1 MYSNTCYNSHTSNLN
16 HTQLMAEHSNSPA
29 SIGWT
34 FLTNHAHALI
44 VISRNPDSRI
54 REIADQIGITE
65 RAAHRIVSA
74 LVDSGYLHRYQVGR
88 DNRYEVHAD
97 APLRHPLESL
107 HTVGELIE
115 MLSVQKELS
124 RP

>member
-1 MYSNTCYNSHTSNLN
+1 MYLNTCYNSHVSNLN
-16 HTQLMAEHSNSPA
+16 HTQHMAEPANSST

-44 VISRNPDSRI
+44 LISRNPDSRI
-54 REIADQIGITE
+54 REIAAQIGITE

-74 LVDSGYLHRYQVGR
+74 LVDSGYLHKYQVGR
-88 DNRYEVHAD
+88 ENHYEVHKA

-115 MLSVQKELS
+115 LLSVREGTIA
-124 RP
+124 R